1 MICYGIGSKKVTL
14 KRQKTGFSMKKGFES
29 DAQQAKNARFS
40 MLNGE
45 KKESSMEKGIESD
58 AWQAKSAR
66 FSMLKGKKQ
75 EFGMEKREKPPID
88 HIDLQAEGPECPFG
102 LLLAPCRRVEAR
114 SRAGNAVGG
123 CLSRSERA
131 P

>member
-14 KRQKTGFSMKKGFES
+14 KRQKTGFSMKIGF
-29 DAQQAKNARFS
+29 
-40 MLNGE
+40 
-45 KKESSMEKGIESD
+45 ESD

-102 LLLAPCRRVEAR
+102 LLFTPCRRVKAR

-123 CLSRSERA
+123 CLSRSEQA